1 MYASLLGTSLG
12 AGLYLSWGVR
22 VPGCDPCGTLHS
34 AQHPAR
40 PGKLP
45 LLQLQRW
52 REGVGSLR
60 PGLTEEQDKSL
71 PLRGLKWKYYNRL
84 SESTLQRALCSYS
97 WISAQRTT
105 IWIYISN

>member
-12 AGLYLSWGVR
+12 AGLYLSRGVS
-22 VPGCDPCGTLHS
+22 VPGCDPCGTSHS

-45 LLQLQRW
+45 LLQLQCR

-71 PLRGLKWKYYNRL
+71 PLQGLKWKY
-84 SESTLQRALCSYS
+84 
-97 WISAQRTT
+97 
-105 IWIYISN
+105 